1 MKKWIIRPVLIMFG
15 LAVTLMIVAI
25 GGYRL
30 VNQTNGSLVSSGEK
44 RTYLLYVPESYDPSI
59 PTSLVISLHAFAEWP
74 AHLMQMSGW
83 NDLAD
88 QYGFIVVYPSGTG
101 FPLRWRYHSSPGDD
115 VDTSLDI
122 LFIQDLI
129 DQLASQYNLDSERIY
144 VNGMSNGGGMSFV
157 LSCQLSERITAI
169 GSVSGAYLYSWDDCN
184 PSQAIPAIVFHGTED
199 AIVPYQGGPSRSF
212 EVPFPNITQWIST
225 LAQRN
230 CCNQD
235 PQEIPISEQVNGLQY
250 RGCEAEVVFYT
261 ITGGGHTWPGG
272 QPLPEFITGH
282 TTQDVNATQL
292 MWDFFQQHP

>member
-1 MKKWIIRPVLIMFG
+1 MKKWIIRLTLVTFG
-15 LAVTLMIVAI
+15 LVTTLIILTI
-25 GGYRL
+25 GGYWL

-44 RTYLLYVPESYDPSI
+44 RTYLLYVPESYDAET
-59 PTSLVISLHAFAEWP
+59 PTQLVISLHAFAEWP

-88 QYGFIVVYPSGTG
+88 RYGFIVVYPSGTG

-169 GSVSGAYLYSWDDCN
+169 GSVSGAYFYSWDDCN
-184 PSQAIPAIVFHGTED
+184 PSQAIPTIVFHGTED

-230 CCNQD
+230 GCSEA
-235 PQEIPISEQVNGLQY
+235 PQEITLNGQVNGLQY

-292 MWDFFQQHP
+292 MWEFFQQHP